1 MKEKISKLANKL
13 ISGTLS
19 LRLLSIVLAVCLWSL
34 VVNTED
40 PIETRTFS
48 NVEVEIINSDVISNL
63 NQSYQIKNG
72 ERISFSIRGKKSI
85 VDKMK
90 KSDFEVTADLSEL
103 SSVNA
108 VPIKI
113 VAKKY
118 ANNIEIVFGNDK
130 TLTLEIEDMQQIQ
143 VPVIAET
150 TGNAADGYTVGTKTT
165 NPNLVS
171 IKGPVSIVKDLK
183 QVKVLVDISGADK
196 DIVTEVTPICYDSD
210 GKQVSSDRIML
221 DASKIKVNIEIW
233 RTKKIDLTVRTTGT
247 PADGYTVGTID
258 YEPQSIYVAGE
269 NDDLKNISELE
280 LPVVNVR
287 GKKSAVEKTV
297 DLNSISLPKG
307 ITLAQTDTSVMIKVN
322 IDQTD
327 EKNLTIS
334 SDDISIINNDQ
345 NYQVEFLD
353 DSLRLTLSGL
363 KTAVANT
370 TISDL
375 NPQIDL
381 SGLETGEHTVTIK
394 LNDIN
399 NVEVSGSRR
408 IRINLVDDTTEDTEE
423 TE

>member
-1 MKEKISKLANKL
+1 M
-13 ISGTLS
+13 
-19 LRLLSIVLAVCLWSL
+19 
-34 VVNTED
+34 
-40 PIETRTFS
+40 
-48 NVEVEIINSDVISNL
+48 
-63 NQSYQIKNG
+63 
-72 ERISFSIRGKKSI
+72 
-85 VDKMK
+85 
-90 KSDFEVTADLSEL
+90 
-103 SSVNA
+103 
-108 VPIKI
+108 
-113 VAKKY
+113 
-118 ANNIEIVFGNDK
+118 
-130 TLTLEIEDMQQIQ
+130 
-143 VPVIAET
+143 
-150 TGNAADGYTVGTKTT
+150 
-165 NPNLVS
+165 
-171 IKGPVSIVKDLK
+171 
-183 QVKVLVDISGADK
+183 
-196 DIVTEVTPICYDSD
+196 
-210 GKQVSSDRIML
+210 
-221 DASKIKVNIEIW
+221 
-233 RTKKIDLTVRTTGT
+233 RTTGT

-327 EKNLTIS
+327 EKNFTIS

>member
-1 MKEKISKLANKL
+1 MNEKISKLANKL

-143 VPVIAET
+143 V
-150 TGNAADGYTVGTKTT
+150 VG
-165 NPNLVS
+165 
-171 IKGPVSIVKDLK
+171 
-183 QVKVLVDISGADK
+183 
-196 DIVTEVTPICYDSD
+196 
-210 GKQVSSDRIML
+210 
-221 DASKIKVNIEIW
+221 
-233 RTKKIDLTVRTTGT
+233 
-247 PADGYTVGTID
+247 
-258 YEPQSIYVAGE
+258 
-269 NDDLKNISELE
+269 
-280 LPVVNVR
+280 
-287 GKKSAVEKTV
+287 
-297 DLNSISLPKG
+297 
-307 ITLAQTDTSVMIKVN
+307 
-322 IDQTD
+322 
-327 EKNLTIS
+327 
-334 SDDISIINNDQ
+334 
-345 NYQVEFLD
+345 
-353 DSLRLTLSGL
+353 
-363 KTAVANT
+363 
-370 TISDL
+370 
-375 NPQIDL
+375 
-381 SGLETGEHTVTIK
+381 
-394 LNDIN
+394 
-399 NVEVSGSRR
+399 
-408 IRINLVDDTTEDTEE
+408 
-423 TE
+423 